1 MSISGVRHCRAAM
14 FFPVF
19 VMLNRAQQRHDWNY
33 CLHFCAA
40 SGFCEG
46 ATTASSAT
54 NQIGKGHD
62 MSDMSLGTWHLL
74 GLVPT
79 IFLLNRIVCQT
90 FQLQMFGG
98 QYSSSTVNDK
108 KWRYGIWYP
117 NDNSKPN
124 AYTCIMYTCKYI
136 ENLFSL
142 GFSVD
147 PLYPSSRKCWGE
159 WLCSMQVM
167 NFILVHGYQ
176 IFKRLDS
183 LHGISALTSCGL
195 VL

>member
-1 MSISGVRHCRAAM
+1 MSINGVRHCRAAM
-14 FFPVF
+14 SFPVF
-19 VMLNRAQQRHDWNY
+19 VMLNRARQRHDWNY
-33 CLHFCAA
+33 CLHVCAA

-46 ATTASSAT
+46 ATTASWAT

-74 GLVPT
+74 GLVQT
-79 IFLLNRIVCQT
+79 IFLLNCILCQT
-90 FQLQMFGG
+90 FELQRFGG
-98 QYSSSTVNDK
+98 QYSSSTTNGK
-108 KWRYGIWYP
+108 KWRHGIWYP
-117 NDNSKPN
+117 NDNSKRN
-124 AYTCIMYTCKYI
+124 IYTCICKYI
-136 ENLFSL
+136 ANLFCL
-142 GFSVD
+142 AFSVD
-147 PLYPSSRKCWGE
+147 PLYPSPRKCWGE